1 MIERRSRPRF
11 FWTWPVIVLLCSG
24 SSAFAA
30 ATSEAGVGHFAFDP
44 HHTVVAFHLAGNLH
58 DVHGTFAL
66 ENGALAVDPTSG
78 VATGTILVSATSG
91 ESGNT
96 SRDTRMTSAVLDA
109 EHFPDVRFRAERVEG
124 HPDVDGTFRA
134 TLYGVLT
141 LRGDEHD
148 VAIPVDGT
156 VAGDRLRAHA
166 HLTVPYVAWG
176 LPDPS
181 ILLLTVAKTVDVDVT
196 TEGHVTWSQES
207 TRTTGDQ

>member
-1 MIERRSRPRF
+1 MIDHRARQRF
-11 FWTWPVIVLLCSG
+11 GRWAATVLLCTT

-30 ATSEAGVGHFAFDP
+30 GTGEPRVGHLAFDP

-58 DVHGTFAL
+58 DVYGTFAL
-66 ENGALAVDPTSG
+66 ENGALAVDPESG
-78 VATGTILVSATSG
+78 VATGTIVVSATSG

-96 SRDTRMTSAVLDA
+96 SRDARMTSSVLDA
-109 EHFPDVRFRAERVEG
+109 DHFPDVRFRAERVEG
-124 HPDVDGTFRA
+124 HPDADGAFRA

-148 VAIPVDGT
+148 VAITAAGIL
-156 VAGDRLRAHA
+156 AGDVLRAHA
-166 HLTVPYVAWG
+166 RFALPYVAWG

-181 ILLLTVAKTVDVDVT
+181 ILILTVAKTVDLDVT
-196 TEGHVTWSQES
+196 TEGHVTWSHEP